1 MTNRIQVALFGAIV
15 LLSAAPALA
24 GSLDTAPPR
33 QGHFEWR
40 NAASAGPRTP
50 LAAPQRVWV
59 SSASDADHMAACDDC
74 PMMGGHQASAR
85 AS

>member
-1 MTNRIQVALFGAIV
+1 MTNRIRVAMFGAIV

-24 GSLDTAPPR
+24 GSLNQTAPG

-40 NAASAGPRTP
+40 NTASAGPRAP
-50 LAAPQRVWV
+50 LTAPRRVWV
-59 SSASDADHMAACDDC
+59 SSGSDAGHMAACGDC
-74 PMMGGHQASAR
+74 SMMGGHAASTR

>member
-1 MTNRIQVALFGAIV
+1 MTNQIRTAMFGAIA

-24 GSLDTAPPR
+24 GSPDATAPR

-40 NAASAGPRTP
+40 NTSVGPRAP
-50 LAAPQRVWV
+50 LTAPKRVWV
-59 SSASDADHMAACDDC
+59 SSGSDAGHVASCNDC
-74 PMMGGHQASAR
+74 PMMGGYQPSTR

>member
-1 MTNRIQVALFGAIV
+1 MTNQIRVAMFGAIV

-24 GSLDTAPPR
+24 ASLNEPASQ

-40 NAASAGPRTP
+40 NTASAGPRAQLT
-50 LAAPQRVWV
+50 APRRVWV
-59 SSASDADHMAACDDC
+59 SSGSATGHMAACDDC